1 MDKLLDDLLEY
12 SRIGRET
19 DDRHTEAISGSVLM
33 ENIQGLISPPA
44 GFIVDATPSL
54 AGIEV
59 FRMPLQQILINLI
72 SNAIKHHDK
81 KTGRIEVSVE
91 DLGANWGFSV
101 KDDGP
106 GIPAEYHE
114 KIFKMFQTLKPR
126 DQVEGSGMGL
136 AMVRK
141 HVDVA
146 GGELKLQSAVGQGST
161 FSFTWPK
168 DNGSTNKT
176 KHKFTRIGET
186 T

>member
-1 MDKLLDDLLEY
+1 
-12 SRIGRET
+12 
-19 DDRHTEAISGSVLM
+19 M
-33 ENIQGLISPPA
+33 ENILGLLSQPE
-44 GFIVDATPSL
+44 GFMVYAIPTF

-81 KTGRIEVSVE
+81 KAGRIEVSVE
-91 DLGANWGFSV
+91 DLGSMFRFSV

-106 GIPAEYHE
+106 GIAPQYHE
-114 KIFKMFQTLKPR
+114 QVFKMFQTLKPR

-146 GGELKLQSAVGQGST
+146 GGELTLESVVGRGST

-168 DNGSTNKT
+168 QRISMQNT
-176 KHKFTRIGET
+176 KHRFARVEQT
-186 T
+186 